1 MFQTKPTWRDL
12 LAAGAVLLLAC
23 ALFCVPLTA
32 KTGAYVEIT
41 TPDGVQVYSLSEA
54 RELTFS
60 SNGVTLTVV
69 IGNGEVF
76 VKESDCPDGVCV
88 AGGRISK
95 SGETVLCAP
104 AKILLTVKGG
114 DGNVDFVAG

>member
-1 MFQTKPTWRDL
+1 MFQTKPTWWDL

-23 ALFCVPLTA
+23 VLFCVPLTA
-32 KTGAYVEIT
+32 KTGECVEIA

-95 SGETVLCAP
+95 SGETILCAP
-104 AKILLTVKGG
+104 AKILLTGKGG